1 MELIR
6 VDSLLIALLF
16 CTALIYIA
24 QSDDSANCVYTVYVR
39 TGSEIKSGTDSNIS
53 LRLYDGKGL
62 YLEIPNLEAW
72 GGLMGPGY
80 DYFERGNLDIF
91 SGRGPCLTAPVC
103 AVKVTSDGSGPH
115 HGWFLRYVE
124 VTSTGPHIHCAKKIF
139 PIEQWLGTDVA
150 PYTLTVLKNFCSKD
164 ALLASPKPLE
174 SSELV
179 VMDDSVESGVSSA

>member
-6 VDSLLIALLF
+6 VNSLLLALLC
-16 CTALIYIA
+16 CTALIYTA

-39 TGSEIKSGTDSNIS
+39 TGSVIKGGTDSKIS
-53 LRLYDGKGL
+53 LRLYDGKGW
-62 YLEIPNLEAW
+62 YIEIPNLETW

-80 DYFERGNLDIF
+80 NYYERGNLDIF

-103 AVKVTSDGSGPH
+103 AVNVTSDGSGPH
-115 HGWFLRYVE
+115 HGWYVNYVE
-124 VTSTGPHIHCAKKIF
+124 VTSTGPHIQCAQKLF
-139 PIEQWLGTDVA
+139 TIEQWLGTDVA
-150 PYTLTVLKNFCSKD
+150 PYTLTVVKNSCSKD

-179 VMDDSVESGVSSA
+179 VMNESVERGVSSA